1 MSLLDQ
7 GIQKY
12 PIGDLLKSS
21 AACNWPGV
29 AAEVRVHPACE
40 LPSITL
46 EQMEIGI
53 ALSCHPESIVS
64 RKGDGLQQ
72 VTKVEPGTIW
82 LCPAGVHEEDIK
94 VSAWHEVL
102 HLYLPVSRFDQLSE
116 ICPGAP
122 VRAQSVRYLG
132 GIHDDLVR
140 QIGQSLVEEI
150 REPSAAGHVLADSLA
165 IALVARLVQK
175 YSSDWSRGT
184 NPTAVKARL
193 DERRV
198 RRVIDFMT
206 ANIDQ
211 DISIDDLASVACLS
225 PFHFIRMFQKA
236 VGKTPSRYLNEL
248 RLERAKT
255 LLILGKAPLVD
266 IALSCCFSSQSNFTR
281 AFHRETGMTPNDYR
295 YAGR

>member
-1 MSLLDQ
+1 MRLLDH

-12 PIGDLLKSS
+12 PVGDVIKSS
-21 AACNWPGV
+21 DACNWPGI
-29 AAEVRVHPACE
+29 AAEVRMHPACE
-40 LPSITL
+40 LPSMTL

-53 ALSCHPESIVS
+53 ALRCHSQSVVS

-82 LCPAGVHEEDIK
+82 LCPAGVHEQDIK

-102 HLYLPVSRFDQLSE
+102 HLYLPVSRFDQLSDV
-116 ICPGAP
+116 CGRTR
-122 VRAQSVRYLG
+122 VRAQSVRYLA
-132 GIHDDLVR
+132 GIHDELIR
-140 QIGQSLVEEI
+140 QIGRALVDEI
-150 REPSAAGHVLADSLA
+150 REPSAAGDVLADSLA
-165 IALVARLVQK
+165 ISLVARLVQK
-175 YSSDWSRGT
+175 YSSDWSSGAD
-184 NPTAVKARL
+184 PASVKVRL

-206 ANIDQ
+206 ENVDQ

-236 VGKTPSRYLNEL
+236 VGKTPSRYLNDL

-255 LLILGKAPLVD
+255 LLVLGHAPLVD

-281 AFHRETGMTPNDYR
+281 AFRRASGMTPSEFRNS
-295 YAGR
+295 GR

>member
-1 MSLLDQ
+1 MSLLDH
-7 GIQKY
+7 GLQKY
-12 PIGDLLKSS
+12 PVGDLLRSS

-29 AAEVRVHPACE
+29 AAEVRMHPACE

-53 ALSCHPESIVS
+53 ALRCHPQSVVS

-116 ICPGAP
+116 VCGGAA
-122 VRAQSVRYLG
+122 VRAQSVRYLA
-132 GIHDDLVR
+132 GIHDELIR
-140 QIGQSLVEEI
+140 QIGGALAEEI
-150 REPSAAGHVLADSLA
+150 RQPSAAGHVLADSLA
-165 IALVARLVQK
+165 ISLVARLVQK
-175 YSSDWSRGT
+175 YSSDWSSGRDPAPVT
-184 NPTAVKARL
+184 KRL

-206 ANIDQ
+206 TNIDQ

-236 VGKTPSRYLNEL
+236 VGKTPSRYINEL
-248 RLERAKT
+248 RLERAKA
-255 LLILGKAPLVD
+255 LLVLGKAPLVD

-281 AFHRETGMTPNDYR
+281 AFHRATGMTPGEYR
-295 YAGR
+295 ASDR